1 MKKYKYLVVD
11 YDGTLVNDDKKVT
24 PKTLKAIND
33 FAKRGGVFVVCTG
46 RMTKGIDH
54 FLKAEGLNCLLA
66 SFNGAEFRDIGSDE
80 LLYQKP
86 IDNATC
92 IKCFKILE
100 EYGVSG
106 QCYPN
111 GEYVVAKETERT
123 IAYSNMMRIKPNY
136 QNPVSKFLIE
146 SKNSSPKILVYD
158 SKEKLDLVE
167 ERLKRELTECE
178 VIRSFSEHI
187 DINLKGVSKGNA
199 IKMIADYYGITVEDI
214 IAVGDAGNDIPMLES
229 AGFPIA
235 MGNAL
240 LHVKEICKAVCPD
253 NNSDGIAYIIEKYC
267 I

>member
-1 MKKYKYLVVD
+1 MKKYKYLVCD
-11 YDGTLVNDDKKVT
+11 YDGTLVNDEKKIT
-24 PKTLKAIND
+24 PKTLEAINE
-33 FAKRGGVFVVCTG
+33 FVKRGGVFVVCTG

-54 FLKAEGLNCLLA
+54 YLKDAGLNCLLA
-66 SFNGAEFRDIGSDE
+66 SFNGAELSEISTGKV
-80 LLYQKP
+80 LYQKQ

-111 GEYVVAKETERT
+111 GKYVVAKQTDRT
-123 IAYSNMMRIKPNY
+123 IAYSKMMGVDATY
-136 QNPVSKFLIE
+136 YNPVSEYLLKTKQQ
-146 SKNSSPKILVYD
+146 SCKILVYD

-167 ERLKRELTECE
+167 SRLKEELTECI

-187 DINLKGVSKGNA
+187 DINLKGVSKGDA
-199 IKMIADYYGITVEDI
+199 INIIAEYYGVTANDV
-214 IAVGDAGNDIPMLES
+214 IAVGDAGNDLPMLKT

-240 LHVKEICKAVCPD
+240 DFVKKECKVICPD
-253 NNSDGIAYIIEKYC
+253 NNNDGIKYIIDNYC

>member
-11 YDGTLVNDDKKVT
+11 YDGTLVNDDKKIT
-24 PKTLKAIND
+24 PKTLKAVND
-33 FAKRGGVFVVCTG
+33 FVNRGGVFVVCTG
-46 RMTKGIDH
+46 RMTKGIDYK
-54 FLKAEGLNCLLA
+54 LKNAGLNCLLA
-66 SFNGAEFRDIGSDE
+66 SFNGAEFSDITSGGV
-80 LLYQKP
+80 LYQKP
-86 IDNATC
+86 IDNKTC

-100 EYGVSG
+100 KYDVSG

-123 IAYSNMMRIKPNY
+123 IAYSNMMGVKANY
-136 QNPVSKFLIE
+136 QNPVSKYLAD
-146 SKNSSPKILVYD
+146 NNLSSPKILVYD
-158 SKEKLDLVE
+158 SKENLDLVE
-167 ERLKRELTECE
+167 NELKSSLLECE

-199 IKMIADYYGITVEDI
+199 IKMIADYYGVTVNDI
-214 IAVGDAGNDIPMLES
+214 IAVGDAGNDIAMLET

-240 LHVKEICKAVCPD
+240 DIVKKVCKAECPD
-253 NNSDGIAYIIEKYC
+253 NNSDGIKFIIDNYC

>member
-11 YDGTLVNDDKKVT
+11 YDGTLVNDDKKIT
-24 PKTLKAIND
+24 PKTLKAVND
-33 FAKRGGVFVVCTG
+33 FVSRGGVFVVCTG

-54 FLKAEGLNCLLA
+54 YLKDAGLNSLLA
-66 SFNGAEFRDIGSDE
+66 SFNGAEFSDINSGE
-80 LLYQKP
+80 VLFEKP
-86 IDNATC
+86 IDNETC
-92 IKCFKILE
+92 VKCFKILE

-111 GEYVVAKETERT
+111 GEYVVQRETERT
-123 IAYSNMMRIKPNY
+123 IAYSNMMKIKPNY
-136 QNPVSKFLIE
+136 QNPVSEFLIKT
-146 SKNSSPKILVYD
+146 KNCSPKILVYD

-167 ERLKRELTECE
+167 NPLKTSLINCE

-199 IKMIADYYGITVEDI
+199 IKMIADYYGVTTEGI
-214 IAVGDAGNDIPMLES
+214 IAVGDAGNDIPMLKT

-240 LHVKEICKAVCPD
+240 PFVKEVCKEVCPD